1 MFFNILIILIFI
13 LAAFSRERY
22 TTILYSVAIS
32 SLLINLLGVASTIL
46 VYFLGFFL
54 VTFIILV
61 TLIEYCFPSTQIKYM
76 KFSYTPYIL
85 FTVILIGVFVVNIFH
100 VKNPGSLINVVNNY
114 NVDSYINWPILLK
127 FSVLLIFTA
136 FLSLVNLN
144 GEKDA

>member
-22 TTILYSVAIS
+22 TTILYSLAIS

-61 TLIEYCFPSTQIKYM
+61 TLIEYCFPSTQVKYK

-85 FTVILIGVFVVNIFH
+85 FTVILVGVFVVNIFH

-114 NVDSYINWPILLK
+114 NVDSYINWPILLN

>member
-61 TLIEYCFPSTQIKYM
+61 TLIEYCFPSTQVKYK

-85 FTVILIGVFVVNIFH
+85 FTVILVGVFVVNIFH

>member
-46 VYFLGFFL
+46 IYFLGFFL

-61 TLIEYCFPSTQIKYM
+61 TLIEYCFPSTQIKYK

-85 FTVILIGVFVVNIFH
+85 FTVILVGVFVVNIFH
-100 VKNPGSLINVVNNY
+100 LNNPGSLINVVNNY

-127 FSVLLIFTA
+127 FSVLLIFTV